1 MNIPQMIPV
10 GSLPGSPLQDD
21 IQFDP
26 ASRYVTPGAVG
37 GNFRFVFCFHRF
49 VY

>member
-1 MNIPQMIPV
+1 MIPV
-10 GSLPGSPLQDD
+10 GTLSASPLQDD

-37 GNFRFVFCFHRF
+37 GNFRFVCLF
-49 VY
+49 VFQENFEK